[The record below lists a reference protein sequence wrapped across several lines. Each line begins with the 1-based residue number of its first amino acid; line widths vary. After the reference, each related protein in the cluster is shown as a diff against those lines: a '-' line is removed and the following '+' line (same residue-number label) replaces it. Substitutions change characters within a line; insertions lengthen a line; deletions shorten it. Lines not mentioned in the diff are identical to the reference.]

1 MYKNITYIW
10 KYMELKIN
18 LEGYDYLSE
27 LVSYNQKN
35 RQKATT

>member
-1 MYKNITYIW
+1 MW

-18 LEGYDYLSE
+18 LEEYDYLSE